1 MPQELDHDTQLMVQV
16 SRGDL
21 RAFEELVTKHKSA
34 VVNTVYK
41 MIGDINEAE
50 DVAQNVFIQIYKAA
64 PRYQPSAKFTT
75 WMFTI
80 VRNLSL
86 NEIRRR
92 GTHKLD
98 SLEGSQAP
106 DDSDRPDPQFADQ
119 KSKTSMQVAEQNELE
134 RAIDEA
140 LGSLPENQ
148 RTALILRRYEDMPYE
163 EIAKVINCSVAATK
177 SIIFRAR
184 ETMKEKLA
192 EYLRP

>member
-1 MPQELDHDTQLMVQV
+1 MAQELDHDTQLMVKV
-16 SRGDL
+16 SQGDL
-21 RAFEELVTKHKSA
+21 RAYEELVQKHKSSVINA
-34 VVNTVYK
+34 VYK
-41 MIGDINEAE
+41 MINDVNEAE
-50 DVAQNVFIQIYKAA
+50 DIAQNVFIQIYKAA

-98 SLEGSQAP
+98 SLEGSQQP
-106 DDSDRPDPQFADQ
+106 DDSERPDPQFADP
-119 KSKTSMQVAEQNELE
+119 KSKNSIQVAEQNELE

-140 LGSLPENQ
+140 LASLPENQ
-148 RTALILRRYEDMPYE
+148 RTALVLRRYEDMPYE
-163 EIAKVINCSVAATK
+163 EIAKVIKCSVPATK

-184 ETMKEKLA
+184 ETMKEKLRTFL
-192 EYLRP
+192 EP